1 MSPGRTRSGRT
12 MNDSELSFDVPPLVS
27 LSRQIEQHLE
37 RLIVQGTL
45 KSGQKLSEPD
55 IAKRF
60 RTSRSPVREALRRLE
75 QVGLVVIEPRRGAS
89 VKAPNERDIADM
101 LAIREALEGLAARLA
116 AERADDDDIAR
127 LRACTEDAGD
137 EDDDPTLT
145 LLDFHEAV
153 ILAAKNT
160 ALQAM
165 LRGSLNLFR
174 MVRSMPADHHARKAL
189 AAGEHRAVFE
199 AIAAR
204 DPDGAEAAARRHI
217 CTMRGQLLGAD
228 GALPINAP
236 PSAVATSAL
245 ALGGEEE
252 LLRRT
257 PRRTAGVTPALRGR
271 ERPRRLRRATRPQAP

>member
-1 MSPGRTRSGRT
+1 MSPGRTKTGRT

-89 VKAPNERDIADM
+89 VKAPNERDISDM
-101 LAIREALEGLAARLA
+101 LAIREALEGMAARLA

-127 LRACTEDAGD
+127 LRACATDPAND
-137 EDDDPTLT
+137 DDDDDDDPNLA
-145 LLDFHEAV
+145 LVDFHEAV
-153 ILAAKNT
+153 IMAARNP

-174 MVRSMPADHHARKAL
+174 MVRSIQADHHARKAI
-189 AAGEHRAVFE
+189 AAAEHVAILE

-204 DPDGAEAAARRHI
+204 DPDAAEAAARKHI
-217 CTMRGQLLGAD
+217 RTMRSQLLGAD
-228 GALPINAP
+228 GVSLSIMT
-236 PSAVATSAL
+236 PSPAAAHSDDAMD
-245 ALGGEEE
+245 GEEE
-252 LLRRT
+252 
-257 PRRTAGVTPALRGR
+257 V
-271 ERPRRLRRATRPQAP
+271 LRRAPAARRLFRQAAPAENGRDD

>member
-1 MSPGRTRSGRT
+1 MS
-12 MNDSELSFDVPPLVS
+12 DSELSFDVPPLVS

-45 KSGQKLSEPD
+45 KSGQKLSEPE

-101 LAIREALEGLAARLA
+101 LAIREALEGMAARLA

-127 LRACTEDAGD
+127 LRACAADPGD
-137 EDDDPTLT
+137 EDEDPNLA
-145 LLDFHEAV
+145 LVDFHEAV
-153 ILAAKNT
+153 ILAAKNP

-174 MVRSMPADHHARKAL
+174 MVRSIPADHHARKAL
-189 AAGEHRAVFE
+189 AAGEHMAILE
-199 AIAAR
+199 AIVAH
-204 DPDGAEAAARRHI
+204 DPDAAEAVARKHI
-217 CTMRGQLLGAD
+217 RTMRSQLLGAD
-228 GALPINAP
+228 GMSLSIVTSSSAAARPIDM
-236 PSAVATSAL
+236 
-245 ALGGEEE
+245 GGEEE
-252 LLRRT
+252 
-257 PRRTAGVTPALRGR
+257 V
-271 ERPRRLRRATRPQAP
+271 LRRAPAARRVFRQASAAENGRDD

>member
-1 MSPGRTRSGRT
+1 

-89 VKAPNERDIADM
+89 VKAPNDRDIADM

-116 AERADDDDIAR
+116 AERADDEDIAR
-127 LRACTEDAGD
+127 MRACAAHPGGEDD
-137 EDDDPTLT
+137 EDPNLA
-145 LLDFHEAV
+145 LVEFHEAV
-153 ILAAKNT
+153 ILAAKNP
-160 ALQAM
+160 ALQTM

-174 MVRSMPADHHARKAL
+174 MVRSIQADHHARRAL
-189 AAGEHRAVFE
+189 AAEEHTAILD

-204 DPDGAEAAARRHI
+204 DPDAAEAVARRHI
-217 CTMRGQLLGAD
+217 RTMRSQLLRNYAAG
-228 GALPINAP
+228 LPITAP
-236 PSAVATSAL
+236 AAVPESSIPAMAD
-245 ALGGEEE
+245 EEDV
-252 LLRRT
+252 LRRSSA
-257 PRRTAGVTPALRGR
+257 PRRVFSRASAG
-271 ERPRRLRRATRPQAP
+271 EKRLDD

>member
-1 MSPGRTRSGRT
+1 MSE
-12 MNDSELSFDVPPLVS
+12 SELSFDVPALVS

-75 QVGLVVIEPRRGAS
+75 QLGLVVIEPRRGAS

-101 LAIREALEGLAARLA
+101 LAIREALEGMAARLA
-116 AERADDDDIAR
+116 AERADDEDITR
-127 LRACTEDAGD
+127 LRACAVDPGNEDD
-137 EDDDPTLT
+137 EDDPDLA
-145 LLDFHEAV
+145 LVDFHEAV
-153 ILAAKNT
+153 ILAARNP

-174 MVRSMPADHHARKAL
+174 MVRSIPADHHARKAL
-189 AAGEHRAVFE
+189 AAGEHMAILE

-204 DPDGAEAAARRHI
+204 DPDAAEAAARKHI
-217 CTMRGQLLGAD
+217 RTMRDQLLGAD
-228 GALPINAP
+228 GI
-236 PSAVATSAL
+236 AL
-245 ALGGEEE
+245 AITPPPAGARPAAAMEGEE
-252 LLRRT
+252 LLRRSPT
-257 PRRTAGVTPALRGR
+257 ARRVLQQISAAEIGR
-271 ERPRRLRRATRPQAP
+271 DD